1 MDVYPMRLLDG
12 EKQVPLWNVQL
23 YLTPAE
29 ASELVAAL
37 NKLLV
42 DPEAKEH
49 EHVLSRESGR
59 EISVSL
65 VTLTKLNDLSGYTP
79 PERKMFQEK

>member
-1 MDVYPMRLLDG
+1 MRLLDG
-12 EKQVPLWNVQL
+12 EKQVALWNVQI

-29 ASELVAAL
+29 AKELVARL

-42 DPEAKEH
+42 DPEANEH
-49 EHVLSRESGR
+49 EHVLSTDSGR

-65 VTLTKLNDLSGYTP
+65 ITPTKLKDLSGYTSA
-79 PERKMFQEK
+79 ERKMFEESR

>member
-1 MDVYPMRLLDG
+1 MRLLDG
-12 EKQVPLWNVQL
+12 ERQVPLWNVQL

-29 ASELVAAL
+29 AKELTAAL

-42 DPEAKEH
+42 DPEANEH

-59 EISVSL
+59 EVSVSL
-65 VTLTKLNDLSGYTP
+65 VTPRKLKDLSGYTP
-79 PERKMFQEK
+79 AEREMFGEK

>member
-1 MDVYPMRLLDG
+1 MRLLDG
-12 EKQVPLWNVQL
+12 EEQVPLWNVQL

-37 NKLLV
+37 NKLLA
-42 DPEAKEH
+42 DPEANEH

-65 VTLTKLNDLSGYTP
+65 VTPTKLSDLSGYTP
-79 PERKMFQEK
+79 AERKMFEDK